1 MDETNLDQFT
11 FPLDENEELNALVLT
26 NLLNTGVEEA
36 LSKLSP
42 AELIQLEKNV
52 QKLKRQKNTTGA
64 GPGRPPKL
72 GGSASGAGRKRPR
85 EESDGGLDE
94 LYGGDARSRP
104 SGGQYMNLP
113 ASTPQTEFRDSIE
126 WLHFTYSTKGH
137 VQEYCIR
144 VDIDELHLDEIPE
157 DFKNDNCVYPRALV
171 GREAYTGNRW
181 DYETSVNDV
190 AWKLTWRNP
199 QILCGKRG
207 LIQRAVDS
215 YRNRTSE
222 NRSRRVMRQEKLSA
236 QGIIPRPRRPDL
248 EERSMGPKT
257 LTIPYTDKD
266 GAPQKVKIRVDV
278 ESVNLTEI
286 DDEFRRNNCVYPAAF
301 TDRDAYTAGDGRW
314 EYEAACNELAW
325 RLAWLNAAKIAGR
338 RNLLQKAVDA
348 YQTRIEASER
358 ARRSLRGR
366 AGSMQAASYQAAMDQ
381 QAAAMAAA
389 GYGMLMPEQFDP
401 EAYYGKNDEFDQMV
415 ASTLQQALTEQGA
428 GSLMMHHNPYAMHH
442 ADEDEEH
449 HPQTMSTAELLGP
462 HH

>member
-64 GPGRPPKL
+64 GPGRPPKAA
-72 GGSASGAGRKRPR
+72 GASAGRKRPR
-85 EESDGGLDE
+85 EESESGSLDDI
-94 LYGGDARSRP
+94 YGDARNRP

-113 ASTPQTEFRDSIE
+113 ASTPQVEFRDNIE

-144 VDIDELHLDEIPE
+144 VDIDDLHLDEIPE

-171 GREAYTGNRW
+171 PRDTYTGNRW

-236 QGIIPRPRRPDL
+236 QGIIPRRRMDIEDVRAP
-248 EERSMGPKT
+248 GPKS

-266 GAPQKVKIRVDV
+266 GAAQKVKIRVDV
-278 ESVNLTEI
+278 ELVNLTEI
-286 DDEFRRNNCVYPAAF
+286 DDEFRRNNCVYPTAF
-301 TDRDAYTAGDGRW
+301 TDRDAYTVGDGRW
-314 EYEAACNELAW
+314 EYENACNELAW

-366 AGSMQAASYQAAMDQ
+366 QGSIQANSLQHVMDQ

-389 GYGMLMPEQFDP
+389 GYGMVMPEQFDP

-415 ASTLQQALTEQGA
+415 ASTLQQALHEQGA
-428 GSLMMHHNPYAMHH
+428 GSLMMHHNPYAGLHH
-442 ADEDEEH
+442 DDEDEDEH